1 MKVKDLRAAALKKAN
16 ALEAEAAKEN
26 KNCLLMPAFQKAMQV
41 IDECDK
47 VLRDRTD
54 KEAEDRAE
62 ELKKILEG

>member
-1 MKVKDLRAAALKKAN
+1 MKVKDLRAAALKNAN
-16 ALEAEAAKEN
+16 FLEAKAAEEN

-54 KEAEDRAE
+54 KAAEDRAE
-62 ELKKILEG
+62 ELKKFLEG